1 LYKVRHKL
9 SNKGGFVGIYIY
21 KIPKKN
27 HDALVRI
34 SNQVTITF
42 RESGMQHFEVFQLGS
57 TENMMDFV
65 NIANTISADQEKEEV
80 WLEVQTFR
88 DRKHVDEVMAKMETN
103 EDTRVLYKQFI
114 DLITLAL
121 NVSLGVSIDLI
132 AQALYNFIIIE

>member
-1 LYKVRHKL
+1 
-9 SNKGGFVGIYIY
+9 
-21 KIPKKN
+21 
-27 HDALVRI
+27 
-34 SNQVTITF
+34 
-42 RESGMQHFEVFQLGS
+42 MQHFEVFQLGS